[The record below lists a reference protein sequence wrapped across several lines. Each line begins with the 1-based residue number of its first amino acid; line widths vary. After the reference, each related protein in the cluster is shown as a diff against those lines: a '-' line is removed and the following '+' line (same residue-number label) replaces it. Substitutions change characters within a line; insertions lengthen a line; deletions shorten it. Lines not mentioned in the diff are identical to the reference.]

1 MKSMADVVYDY
12 MDWAEIEAVTFS
24 EESAPRSILGPRP
37 VKEGIL
43 VQAFF
48 PGRSRADI
56 RTPDGKLTPMYLED
70 ESGFFAGIIP
80 AGKNGR
86 IPRYRFVLYDAEG
99 MADEEFADAYAFPCQ
114 ITDKEEKKFQ
124 EGSWY
129 DAAETLGAHV
139 RTVHGVSGTYFAV
152 WAPNAV
158 RVSVVGDFNHW
169 DGRYLQMNRTGS
181 GIFELFVPGVGEG
194 ALYKYELKLKTG
206 LVYLK
211 ADPYAA
217 QSQEMPENASVIRE
231 PAYGWQDDAWMEKRK
246 QAGSSTAAP
255 VAVYEVHLGSW
266 QKKADGTPCG
276 YRELA
281 QELPAYVGKMGF
293 THVELTPVMEYPDDA
308 SLGYATSG
316 YFAPTS
322 RYGSPEDFMSLVDA
336 FHQEGIAVI
345 LDWVPAFFARG
356 NEGLSSFDGTCL
368 YEHLDPRQ
376 GVHPKYNTLI
386 FNYGRKE
393 VVGFL
398 LSSALFWLKKYHA
411 DGLRIN
417 DVASMLYL
425 DYGRP
430 AGGWVANR
438 YGGNENLEAEEFLQK
453 LNTVIAKECPGTV
466 TVAEENTG
474 WPLVTGPVREQ
485 GLGFTYKWNNG
496 CLDDYM
502 NYIQLDPLFRGQH
515 QDSLTFSMAYMYSE
529 KFMLSLDHSRVQ
541 EEGAYL
547 KLMPG
552 YRESLKMANLR
563 LTLAYMTVHPGKK
576 LLFMGTEFGQSARWN
591 PEEQLDWKEC
601 TEPLH
606 AAVQDCT
613 RALLQ
618 LYRSQPAL
626 YEEDFSADGFEWIDN
641 LDWQRNLLIFLR
653 KSRDGKNTLLAV
665 CNFSNVEYDDF
676 RVGVPKAGKYKEIF
690 NSDALAF
697 GGSGAVNPRV
707 KASRPVEA
715 HERENSIKVK
725 IPPLGVSVFALRE
738 NG

>member
-12 MDWAEIEAVTFS
+12 MDWAEIEAVTYS
-24 EESAPRSILGPRP
+24 EESAPRGILGPRP

-56 RTPDGKLTPMYLED
+56 RTPDGRLTPMYLED

-80 AGKNGR
+80 AGKSGR

-99 MADEEFADAYAFPCQ
+99 REDREFADAYAFPCQ
-114 ITDKEEKKFQ
+114 ITEKEEKKFQ
-124 EGSWY
+124 EGTWY
-129 DAAETLGAHV
+129 DAAETLGAHI
-139 RTVHGVSGTYFAV
+139 RTVRGVKGTYFAV
-152 WAPNAV
+152 WAPNAL
-158 RVSVVGDFNHW
+158 RVSVAGDFNRW
-169 DGRYLQMNRTGS
+169 DGRYLQMNRTAS

-211 ADPYAA
+211 ADPFAA
-217 QSQEMPENASVIRE
+217 QSQKAPENASVVRE
-231 PAYGWQDDAWMEKRK
+231 PAHAWQDDAWMEKRK
-246 QAGSSTAAP
+246 KNGSGTAAP
-255 VAVYEVHLGSW
+255 MAVYEVHLGSW
-266 QKKADGTPCG
+266 QKKADGTPLG

-293 THVELTPVMEYPDDA
+293 THVEFTPVMEYPDDA

-336 FHQEGIAVI
+336 FHQAGIGVI

-376 GVHPKYNTLI
+376 GVHPKYDTLI

-393 VVGFL
+393 VVSFL

-417 DVASMLYL
+417 DVSSMLYL

-529 KFMLSLDHSRVQ
+529 RFMLSLDHSRIQ

-563 LTLAYMTVHPGKK
+563 LTLSYMLVHPGKK
-576 LLFMGTEFGQSARWN
+576 LLFMGTEFGQSGRWN

-601 TEPLH
+601 AEPLH
-606 AAVQDCT
+606 AAMQDCT
-613 RALLQ
+613 RALLR

-653 KSRDGKNTLLAV
+653 RSRDGKNTLLAV

-690 NSDALAF
+690 NSDAVAF

-707 KASRPVEA
+707 KASRPIEA